1 MHCDIIMCTEK
12 RFVLAHE
19 RRQTLAATLKTDT
32 RQKII
37 DSTLSL
43 ISTRD
48 VNEISLQDIAN
59 AANITKG
66 TLFYYYNS
74 KELIFED
81 ITIEYLNG
89 LATRYYEWINN
100 ADKDTSFPR
109 LTKYVLDFGAR
120 YGERSKVHIYLVN
133 KALSD
138 NKQLCELFR
147 EKYRS
152 WREIIKKTIEERIDE
167 KEKAEGYADLLLIL
181 IDGLIVQDLVGI
193 ENIDTKQIVSLIID
207 K

>member
-1 MHCDIIMCTEK
+1 M
-12 RFVLAHE
+12 
-19 RRQTLAATLKTDT
+19 AATLKTDT
-32 RQKII
+32 RKKII
-37 DSTLSL
+37 DSTLEL

-48 VNEISLQDIAN
+48 VNEISLADIAA

-81 ITIEYLNG
+81 ITVEYLNG
-89 LATRYYEWINN
+89 LEERFYGWVNN
-100 ADKDTSFPR
+100 ASKDTSFPR
-109 LTKYVLDFGAR
+109 LAKYVLDFGAR

-138 NKQLCELFR
+138 NKQLCDLFR
-147 EKYRS
+147 EKYLS
-152 WREIIKKTIEERIDE
+152 WREIIKRTVAERIDD

-193 ENIDTKQIVSLIID
+193 ENVDTKKLVSLILD

>member
-1 MHCDIIMCTEK
+1 MYRKTFCFGTRAEANIGSNTEN
-12 RFVLAHE
+12 RY
-19 RRQTLAATLKTDT
+19 QT
-32 RQKII
+32 KII

-109 LTKYVLDFGAR
+109 LAKYVLDFGAR

-152 WREIIKKTIEERIDE
+152 WREIIKKPSR
-167 KEKAEGYADLLLIL
+167 KESMKKKKPKAMPICCL
-181 IDGLIVQDLVGI
+181 
-193 ENIDTKQIVSLIID
+193 S
-207 K
+207 

>member
-1 MHCDIIMCTEK
+1 M
-12 RFVLAHE
+12 
-19 RRQTLAATLKTDT
+19 
-32 RQKII
+32 
-37 DSTLSL
+37 
-43 ISTRD
+43 
-48 VNEISLQDIAN
+48 
-59 AANITKG
+59 
-66 TLFYYYNS
+66 
-74 KELIFED
+74 
-81 ITIEYLNG
+81 
-89 LATRYYEWINN
+89 
-100 ADKDTSFPR
+100 
-109 LTKYVLDFGAR
+109 
-120 YGERSKVHIYLVN
+120 
-133 KALSD
+133 SD

>member
-1 MHCDIIMCTEK
+1 M
-12 RFVLAHE
+12 
-19 RRQTLAATLKTDT
+19 AATLKTDT

-109 LTKYVLDFGAR
+109 LAKYVLDFGAR

-147 EKYRS
+147 EKYLS

>member
-1 MHCDIIMCTEK
+1 M
-12 RFVLAHE
+12 
-19 RRQTLAATLKTDT
+19 AATLKTDT
-32 RQKII
+32 RKKII
-37 DSTLSL
+37 DSTLEL

-48 VNEISLQDIAN
+48 VNEISLADIAA

-81 ITIEYLNG
+81 ITVEYLNG
-89 LATRYYEWINN
+89 LEERFYSWVNN
-100 ADKDTSFPR
+100 ASKDTSFA
-109 LTKYVLDFGAR
+109 KYVLDFGAR

-138 NKQLCELFR
+138 NKQLCDLFR
-147 EKYRS
+147 EKYLS
-152 WREIIKKTIEERIDE
+152 WREIIKRTVAERIDD

-193 ENIDTKQIVSLIID
+193 ENVDTKKLVSLILD

>member
-12 RFVLAHE
+12 RFVLAYE

-109 LTKYVLDFGAR
+109 LAKYVLDFGTR

>member
-1 MHCDIIMCTEK
+1 M
-12 RFVLAHE
+12 AHE

-89 LATRYYEWINN
+89 FATRYYE
-100 ADKDTSFPR
+100 
-109 LTKYVLDFGAR
+109 
-120 YGERSKVHIYLVN
+120 
-133 KALSD
+133 
-138 NKQLCELFR
+138 
-147 EKYRS
+147 
-152 WREIIKKTIEERIDE
+152 
-167 KEKAEGYADLLLIL
+167 
-181 IDGLIVQDLVGI
+181 
-193 ENIDTKQIVSLIID
+193 
-207 K
+207 

>member
-109 LTKYVLDFGAR
+109 LAKYVLDSAQDTAKEARCIFTLSTRRCPTTNNFANCSAKNIVRGA
-120 YGERSKVHIYLVN
+120 K
-133 KALSD
+133 
-138 NKQLCELFR
+138 
-147 EKYRS
+147 
-152 WREIIKKTIEERIDE
+152 
-167 KEKAEGYADLLLIL
+167 
-181 IDGLIVQDLVGI
+181 
-193 ENIDTKQIVSLIID
+193 
-207 K
+207 

>member
-1 MHCDIIMCTEK
+1 M
-12 RFVLAHE
+12 
-19 RRQTLAATLKTDT
+19 AATLKTDT
-32 RQKII
+32 RRVII
-37 DSTLSL
+37 DSTLEL

-48 VNEISLQDIAN
+48 VNEISLADIAA

-66 TLFYYYNS
+66 TLFYYYNT

-81 ITIEYLNG
+81 ITMQYLNG
-89 LATRYYEWINN
+89 LADRYFEWINN

-109 LTKYVLDFGAR
+109 LAKYVLDFGAR
-120 YGERSKVHIYLVN
+120 YNQRNKLHIYLVN

-147 EKYRS
+147 SKYIE
-152 WREIIKKTIEERIDE
+152 WRDMMKTHIAERIDD
-167 KEKAEGYADLLLIL
+167 KEKAEDYADLLLIL
-181 IDGLIVQDLVGI
+181 IDGIIVQDLVGI
-193 ENIDTKQIVSLIID
+193 QRIDTKKMVNLILD